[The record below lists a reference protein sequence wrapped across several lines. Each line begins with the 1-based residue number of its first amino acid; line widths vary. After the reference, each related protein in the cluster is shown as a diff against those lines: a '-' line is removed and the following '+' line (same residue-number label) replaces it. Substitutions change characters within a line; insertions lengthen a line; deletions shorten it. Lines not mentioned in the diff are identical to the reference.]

1 MKEQFVRS
9 SMVLGD
15 VAIEK
20 LQKAHVIIF
29 GIGGV
34 GGYTFEALVR
44 AGVGE
49 ITIVDNDTVNE
60 SNLNRQIIAL
70 RSTIGRM
77 KIDVAE
83 ERAKDI
89 NPDVIIHKVNA
100 FVLPENINQFDF
112 SKYDFVVDCIDTV
125 SAKIAIVESL
135 IKNGIGIE
143 NYITCLG
150 TGNKLNP
157 MGFKIAPIE
166 KTSVCP
172 LARVMRREL
181 KERGIKGVKCVY
193 SEEIPVLVEG
203 QSVPGSVSF
212 VPPAAGLLIA
222 SEVVKRIITN

>member
-1 MKEQFVRS
+1 MKEQFVRT
-9 SMVLGD
+9 SMVLGEA
-15 VAIEK
+15 AIEK
-20 LQKAHVIIF
+20 LEKSHVIIF

-83 ERAKDI
+83 ERAKEI
-89 NPDVIIHKVNA
+89 NTSVVIHKINE

-112 SKYDFVVDCIDTV
+112 SRYDFVVDCIDTV
-125 SAKIAIVESL
+125 SAKISIIESL
-135 IKNGIGIE
+135 IKNGCGIE
-143 NYITCLG
+143 NHITCLG

-157 MGFKIAPIE
+157 MGFKVATIE

-181 KERGIKGVKCVY
+181 KERGIKGVKCVF
-193 SEEIPVLVEG
+193 SEENPIVVEG

-222 SEVVKRIITN
+222 SEVIKNLIK

>member
-15 VAIEK
+15 SAIEK
-20 LQKAHVIIF
+20 LQKSHVIIF

-44 AGVGE
+44 TGVGE
-49 ITIVDNDTVNE
+49 ITIADNDTVNE

-89 NPDVIIHKVNA
+89 NADIIIHKINS

-125 SAKIAIVESL
+125 SAKIAIIESL
-135 IKNGIGIE
+135 IKNGIGID
-143 NYITCLG
+143 NHITCLG

-193 SEEIPVLVEG
+193 SEEIPVTVEG

-222 SEVVKRIITN
+222 SEVVKKLVK